1 MKHFK
6 RAAAMLLA
14 VVLSL
19 CLAVTAFAAD
29 TEQKTGSLTVTGS
42 GLWVPAADATGAG
55 TGKNVTAI
63 RMFTARVTGDAAAD
77 PVQKNEFDSYVLE
90 EKWGDFFK
98 QTDLFNKVKTAGGIT
113 DTAVTADTITKE
125 ALSDAAVAYVKSLT
139 NNETTNA
146 GTLADFAHKAQN
158 WARKNS
164 TTLSAKPSLVTVK
177 AATQDAGED
186 KTKGTAA
193 FNDLPA
199 GYYLVFPDGGSTGDN
214 SRGTDAILVNV
225 PRNGGNTA
233 VKIKSTFPT
242 VDKKVQTTEG
252 GNSTDN
258 GTAQVGDTVTF
269 KLTAKVPD
277 MTDYDKYTFKFID
290 KLSDG
295 LEFVADSVEV
305 NIANNKIT
313 AGANTYSATYEDTT
327 KTLTVAFD
335 DLKNVVKNGTDKV
348 ATDDEI
354 VVTYKAKITKDAVT
368 TNPAKNTVYLE
379 YSNNPG
385 TNELGKSNPDESK
398 VYTYDINIFKF
409 YKGEENAETALAN
422 ATFKLTASEE
432 STSEAIKLVAEADGK
447 TYHVADAKEL
457 EDTSVTKVTEV
468 TTGADGKITI
478 KGLKAGTYYLHETI
492 APTGYNKL
500 KKPIE
505 IKIDVTNND
514 YTKPSYTVN
523 GTPNKAN
530 DSTIKVE
537 NVKGVMLPETGSVGT
552 IGLTALGVAV
562 VLLGVFAPRKKK
574 KENQ

>member
-19 CLAVTAFAAD
+19 CLAVTAFAD
-29 TEQKTGSLTVTGS
+29 NTDQPTGTLRVTGS
-42 GLWVPAADATGAG
+42 GLYIPGEDEAAK
-55 TGKNVTAI
+55 GKNVTAI
-63 RMFTARVTGDAAAD
+63 RMFTARATEAAT
-77 PVQKNEFDSYVLE
+77 PNPNTFDSYVLE
-90 EKWGDFFK
+90 NKWEGFFK
-98 QTDLFNKVKTAGGIT
+98 QDEIFNAMKTAGAT
-113 DTAVTADTITKE
+113 TVSTANDLDSA
-125 ALSDAAVAYVKSLT
+125 ALSDAAVAYINTLLS
-139 NNETTNA
+139 ETTTTK
-146 GTLADFAHKAQN
+146 GTTLVEFAHKAQKWVRSDEHKADFTDN
-158 WARKNS
+158 VLKFTS
-164 TTLSAKPSLVTVK
+164 T
-177 AATQDAGED
+177 ATPVSGDTD
-186 KTKGTAA
+186 KTKGTAT
-193 FNDLPA
+193 FSGLTA
-199 GYYLVFPDGGSTGDN
+199 GYYLVFPEGGSTGDN

-225 PRNGGNTA
+225 PKNGGVTEQT
-233 VKIKSTFPT
+233 IKSAFPT

-252 GNSTDN
+252 GNPTDN

-492 APTGYNKL
+492 APTGYNKM

-537 NVKGVMLPETGSVGT
+537 NVKGVMLPETGSIGT

-574 KENQ
+574 KENR

>member
-19 CLAVTAFAAD
+19 CLAVTAFAEGTD
-29 TEQKTGSLTVTGS
+29 VPTGTLTVTGS
-42 GLWVPAADATGAG
+42 GLYIPDEGAG
-55 TGKNVTAI
+55 KGKNVTAI
-63 RMFTARVTGDAAAD
+63 RMFTARATEAATLN
-77 PVQKNEFDSYVLE
+77 PNTFDSYVLE
-90 EKWGDFFK
+90 NKWEGFFK
-98 QTDLFNKVKTAGGIT
+98 QDEIFNAMKTAGAT
-113 DTAVTADTITKE
+113 TVSTANDLDSA
-125 ALSDAAVAYVKSLT
+125 ALSDAAVAYINTLLS
-139 NNETTNA
+139 ETTTTK
-146 GTLADFAHKAQN
+146 GTTLVEFAHKAQN

-199 GYYLVFPDGGSTGDN
+199 GYYLVFPEGGSTGNN

-225 PRNGGNTA
+225 PRDGKNTA

-242 VDKKVQTTEG
+242 VDKKV
-252 GNSTDN
+252 STDN
-258 GTAQVGDTVTF
+258 NTYQDNTTAQVGDTVTF

-277 MTDYDKYTFKFID
+277 MADYTAYKFVFHD
-290 KLSDG
+290 TLSNG
-295 LEFVADSVEV
+295 LEFVANSVEV
-305 NIANNKIT
+305 SIASNKIT
-313 AGANTYSATYEDTT
+313 AGDNTYSATYVDGT
-327 KTLTVAFD
+327 KKLTVAFT
-335 DLKNVVKNGTDKV
+335 DLKNVVKSGTDKV

-368 TNPAKNTVYLE
+368 TNPATNKAHLE
-379 YSNNPG
+379 YSNDPSG
-385 TNELGKSNPDESK
+385 TGTGTSNPDESK
-398 VYTYDINIFKF
+398 VYTYDINIFKY
-409 YKGEENAETALAN
+409 YKGEGNTETGLAN
-422 ATFKLTASEE
+422 ATFKLTASED
-432 STSEAIKLVAEADGK
+432 STSTAIELVKEEGTDLVYHVKGNNEADAVS
-447 TYHVADAKEL
+447 T
-457 EDTSVTKVTEV
+457 V

-500 KKPIE
+500 KKPIKIE
-505 IKIDVTNND
+505 ITVTDNN
-514 YTKPSYTVN
+514 YTTPSYKVDD
-523 GTPNKAN
+523 KAN
-530 DSTIKVE
+530 ADNTIKVE
-537 NVKGVMLPETGSVGT
+537 NVKGVMLPETGSIGT

>member
-42 GLWVPAADATGAG
+42 GMWNPSESK
-55 TGKNVTAI
+55 GKEVTAI
-63 RMFTARVTGDAAAD
+63 RMFTARVTGDAIAD
-77 PVQKNEFDSYVLE
+77 PAQKNEFDSYVLE
-90 EKWGDFFK
+90 KKWEDFFK
-98 QTDLFNKVKTAGGIT
+98 QAEIFSAMKNASVIGNEVEATAI
-113 DTAVTADTITKE
+113 TADE
-125 ALSDAAVAYVKSLT
+125 LNDAAVAYINTLLS
-139 NNETTNA
+139 ETTTTK
-146 GTLADFAHKAQN
+146 GTTLVEFAHKAQN

-199 GYYLVFPDGGSTGDN
+199 GYYLVFPEGGSTGNN

-225 PRNGGNTA
+225 PRDGGNTA
-233 VKIKSTFPT
+233 VEIKSTFPT

-252 GNSTDN
+252 GNPTDN

-305 NIANNKIT
+305 NIAKNKIT

-327 KTLTVAFD
+327 KTLTVAFV

-385 TNELGKSNPDESK
+385 TDELGKSNPDESK
-398 VYTYDINIFKF
+398 VYTYDIEIHKF
-409 YKGEENAETALAN
+409 HTEDIDANRLAN
-422 ATFKLTASEE
+422 ATFKLTSDVDGNNVV
-432 STSEAIKLVAEADGK
+432 KLVAETDANA
-447 TYHVADAKEL
+447 YHVQGDGEAGSV
-457 EDTSVTKVTEV
+457 DTV
-468 TTGADGKITI
+468 TTDATGKITI
-478 KGLKAGTYYLHETI
+478 KGLKDGTYYLHETI

-500 KKPIE
+500 KKPI
-505 IKIDVTNND
+505 KIDITVTGEA
-514 YTKPSYTVN
+514 YT
-523 GTPNKAN
+523 TPTYKVDEVDQNTSN
-530 DSTIKVE
+530 IIKVE
-537 NVKGVMLPETGSVGT
+537 NVKGVMLPETGSIGT

>member
-29 TEQKTGSLTVTGS
+29 DTTKYDKGNLTVTGS
-42 GLWVPAADATGAG
+42 GLYVPGANGATGE
-55 TGKNVTAI
+55 GKEVTAI
-63 RMFTARVTGDAAAD
+63 LMFTANASKKNDAAAD
-77 PVQKNEFDSYVLE
+77 ANNEFDSYTLNE
-90 EKWGDFFK
+90 YWAAFFK
-98 QTDLFNKVKTAGGIT
+98 DTSRFEAVKQAGNYTGSGEISR
-113 DTAVTADTITKE
+113 D
-125 ALSDAAVAYVKSLT
+125 ALSDASVAYVESLRDNDT
-139 NNETTNA
+139 A
-146 GTLADFAHKAQN
+146 MAKLAHDAQKWVRAHASGFDGLLTKQKAKQV
-158 WARKNS
+158 S
-164 TTLSAKPSLVTVK
+164 G
-177 AATQDAGED
+177 DAD
-186 KTKGTAA
+186 KTKGTAT
-193 FNDLPA
+193 FSDLTA
-199 GYYLVFPDGGSTGDN
+199 GYYLVFPEGGSTGDN

-225 PRNGGNTA
+225 PKNGGVTEQT
-233 VKIKSTFPT
+233 IKSTFPT

-252 GNSTDN
+252 GNPTDN

-385 TNELGKSNPDESK
+385 TDELGKSNPDESK

-468 TTGADGKITI
+468 TTGNDGKINI

-500 KKPIE
+500 KKPIKIE
-505 IKIDVTNND
+505 IIVTGEA
-514 YTKPSYTVN
+514 YTTPSYKVN
-523 GTPNKAN
+523 DKDNADN
-530 DSTIKVE
+530 TIKVE
-537 NVKGVMLPETGSVGT
+537 NVKGVMLPETGSIGT

>member
-42 GLWVPAADATGAG
+42 GLYNPGDGAG
-55 TGKNVTAI
+55 KGKNVTAI
-63 RMFTARVTGDAAAD
+63 RMFTARATEAAT
-77 PVQKNEFDSYVLE
+77 PNPNTFDSYVLE
-90 EKWGDFFK
+90 NKWEGFFK
-98 QTDLFNKVKTAGGIT
+98 QDEIFNAMKTAGAT
-113 DTAVTADTITKE
+113 TVSTANDLDSA
-125 ALSDAAVAYVKSLT
+125 ALSDAAVAYINTLLS
-139 NNETTNA
+139 ETTTTK
-146 GTLADFAHKAQN
+146 GTTLVNFAHKAQK
-158 WARKNS
+158 WVRS
-164 TTLSAKPSLVTVK
+164 DEHK
-177 AATQDAGED
+177 ADFTDNVLKFTATATPVSGDTD
-186 KTKGTAA
+186 KTKGTAT
-193 FNDLPA
+193 FSGLTA
-199 GYYLVFPDGGSTGDN
+199 GYYLVFPEGGSTGNN
-214 SRGTDAILVNV
+214 SRGTDAILANV
-225 PRNGGNTA
+225 PRDGGNTA
-233 VKIKSTFPT
+233 VEIKSTFPT

-252 GNSTDN
+252 GNPTDN

-305 NIANNKIT
+305 NIAKNKIT
-313 AGANTYSATYEDTT
+313 AGSNTYSATYEDTT
-327 KTLTVAFD
+327 KTLTVAFV

-385 TNELGKSNPDESK
+385 TDELGKSNPDESK

-409 YKGEENAETALAN
+409 YKGVENAETALAN
-422 ATFKLTASEE
+422 ATFKLTASEKSD
-432 STSEAIKLVAEADGK
+432 STAIKLVAEADGK

-457 EDTSVTKVTEV
+457 DDTSVTKVTEV
-468 TTGADGKITI
+468 TTGADGKIAI

-500 KKPIE
+500 KKPIKIE
-505 IKIDVTNND
+505 ITVADGN
-514 YTKPSYTVN
+514 YTTPSYKVDD
-523 GTPNKAN
+523 KAN
-530 DSTIKVE
+530 TGNTYNVE
-537 NVKGVMLPETGSVGT
+537 NVKGVMLPETGSIGT

>member
-42 GLWVPAADATGAG
+42 GLYNPGDGAG
-55 TGKNVTAI
+55 KGKNVTAI
-63 RMFTARVTGDAAAD
+63 RMFTARVTGDATAD
-77 PVQKNEFDSYVLE
+77 PAQKNEFDSYVLE
-90 EKWGDFFK
+90 KKWEDFFK
-98 QTDLFNKVKTAGGIT
+98 QAEIFSAMKNASVIGSDVEATAI
-113 DTAVTADTITKE
+113 TADE
-125 ALSDAAVAYVKSLT
+125 LSNAAVAYLKTL
-139 NNETTNA
+139 NNDAFNK
-146 GTLADFAHKAQN
+146 GTLADFAHKAQKWVRSDEHKDDFTN
-158 WARKNS
+158 NVLKF
-164 TTLSAKPSLVTVK
+164 T
-177 AATQDAGED
+177 ATATPVSVDAD
-186 KTKGTAA
+186 KTKGTAK
-193 FNDLPA
+193 FSGLTA
-199 GYYLVFPDGGSTGDN
+199 GYYLVFPEGGSTGDN
-214 SRGTDAILVNV
+214 SRGTDAILANV
-225 PRNGGNTA
+225 PRDGGNTA
-233 VKIKSTFPT
+233 VEIKSTFPT

-252 GNSTDN
+252 GNPTDN
-258 GTAQVGDTVTF
+258 GTAQVGDAVTF

-537 NVKGVMLPETGSVGT
+537 NVKGVMLPETGSIGT

-574 KENQ
+574 KENR

>member
-19 CLAVTAFAAD
+19 CLAVTAFAD
-29 TEQKTGSLTVTGS
+29 NTDQPTGTLRVTGS
-42 GLWVPAADATGAG
+42 GLYNPGDGAG
-55 TGKNVTAI
+55 KGKNVTAI
-63 RMFTARVTGDAAAD
+63 RMFTARVTGDATAD
-77 PVQKNEFDSYVLE
+77 PAQKNEFDSYVLE
-90 EKWGDFFK
+90 KKWEDFFK
-98 QTDLFNKVKTAGGIT
+98 QDEIFNAMKTAGAT
-113 DTAVTADTITKE
+113 TVSTANDLDSA
-125 ALSDAAVAYVKSLT
+125 ALSDAAVAYINTLLS
-139 NNETTNA
+139 ETTTTK
-146 GTLADFAHKAQN
+146 GTTLVGFAHKAQN

-199 GYYLVFPDGGSTGDN
+199 GYYLVFPEGGSTGNN

-225 PRNGGNTA
+225 PRDGGNTA
-233 VKIKSTFPT
+233 VEIKSTFPT

-252 GNSTDN
+252 GNPTDN

-269 KLTAKVPD
+269 KLTAKVLD

-305 NIANNKIT
+305 NIAKNKIT

-327 KTLTVAFD
+327 KTLTVAFV

-385 TNELGKSNPDESK
+385 TDELGKSNPDESK
-398 VYTYDINIFKF
+398 VYTYDIEIHKF
-409 YKGEENAETALAN
+409 HTEDIDANRLAN
-422 ATFKLTASEE
+422 ATFKLTSDVDGNNVV
-432 STSEAIKLVAEADGK
+432 KLVAETDANA
-447 TYHVADAKEL
+447 YHVQGDGETGV
-457 EDTSVTKVTEV
+457 DTV
-468 TTGADGKITI
+468 TTDVTGKINI
-478 KGLKAGTYYLHETI
+478 KGLKDGTYYLHETI

-500 KKPIE
+500 KKPI
-505 IKIDVTNND
+505 KIDITVTGEA
-514 YTKPSYTVN
+514 YT
-523 GTPNKAN
+523 TPTYKVDEVDQNTSN
-530 DSTIKVE
+530 IIKVE
-537 NVKGVMLPETGSVGT
+537 NVKGVMLPETGSIGT
-552 IGLTALGVAV
+552 IGMTALGVAV

>member
-19 CLAVTAFAAD
+19 CLAVTAFAD
-29 TEQKTGSLTVTGS
+29 NTDQPTGTLRVTGS
-42 GLWVPAADATGAG
+42 GLYIPGEDEAAK
-55 TGKNVTAI
+55 GKNVTAI
-63 RMFTARVTGDAAAD
+63 RMFTARATEAAT
-77 PVQKNEFDSYVLE
+77 PNPNTFDSYVLE
-90 EKWGDFFK
+90 NKWEGFFK
-98 QTDLFNKVKTAGGIT
+98 QDEIFNAMKTAGAT
-113 DTAVTADTITKE
+113 TVSTANDLDSA
-125 ALSDAAVAYVKSLT
+125 ALSDAAVAYINTLLS
-139 NNETTNA
+139 ETTTTK
-146 GTLADFAHKAQN
+146 GTTLVEFAHKAQKWVRSDEHKADFTDN
-158 WARKNS
+158 VLKFTS
-164 TTLSAKPSLVTVK
+164 T
-177 AATQDAGED
+177 ATPVSGDTD
-186 KTKGTAA
+186 KTKGTAT
-193 FNDLPA
+193 FSGLTA
-199 GYYLVFPDGGSTGDN
+199 GYYLVFPEGGSTGDN

-225 PRNGGNTA
+225 PKNGGVTEQT
-233 VKIKSTFPT
+233 IKSAFPT

-252 GNSTDN
+252 GNPTDN

-313 AGANTYSATYEDTT
+313 AGANTYSATYEGTT

-537 NVKGVMLPETGSVGT
+537 NVKGVMLPETGSIGT

-574 KENQ
+574 KENR

>member
-29 TEQKTGSLTVTGS
+29 TGLTTGSLKVTGS
-42 GLWVPAADATGAG
+42 GLYIPGEGAG
-55 TGKNVTAI
+55 VGKNVTAI
-63 RMFTARVTGDAAAD
+63 RMFTARVADDATASTY
-77 PVQKNEFDSYVLE
+77 NTIDSYVLE
-90 EKWGDFFK
+90 EKWGAFFK
-98 QTDLFNKVKTAGGIT
+98 QDEVFTAMKNASIIGNDKVA
-113 DTAVTADTITKE
+113 ATITANE
-125 ALSDAAVAYVKSLT
+125 LSDAAVAYLKTLKNDES
-139 NNETTNA
+139 NK
-146 GTLADFAHKAQN
+146 GTLADFAHKAQK
-158 WARKNS
+158 WARDNN
-164 TTLSAKPSLVTVK
+164 TTLSAVPSLVTVK
-177 AATQDAGED
+177 AAEQVSGDAD
-186 KTKGTAA
+186 KTKGTAT
-193 FNDLPA
+193 FTGLTA
-199 GYYLVFPDGGSTGDN
+199 GYYLVFPEGGSTGDK

-225 PRNGGNTA
+225 PKNGGVTEQT
-233 VKIKSTFPT
+233 IKSTFPT
-242 VDKKVQTTEG
+242 VDKKV
-252 GNSTDN
+252 STDN
-258 GTAQVGDTVTF
+258 GNNYQDNTTAQVGDTVTF

-277 MTDYDKYTFKFID
+277 MTDYTNYKFVFHD
-290 KLSDG
+290 TLSNG

-305 NIANNKIT
+305 SIASNKIT
-313 AGANTYSATYEDTT
+313 AGVNTYSATYVDGT
-327 KTLTVAFD
+327 KTLTVAFA
-335 DLKNVVKNGTDKV
+335 DLKNVVKSGTDKV

-385 TNELGKSNPDESK
+385 TDGTGKSNPDESK

-409 YKGEENAETALAN
+409 YKGEGNVETALAN

-432 STSEAIKLVAEADGK
+432 STSTAIELVKEEGTDLV
-447 TYHVADAKEL
+447 YHVKGDKE
-457 EDTSVTKVTEV
+457 TGAVSEV

-500 KKPIE
+500 KKPIKIE
-505 IKIDVTNND
+505 ITVTGEA
-514 YTKPSYTVN
+514 YTTPSYKVDDTDN
-523 GTPNKAN
+523 ADN
-530 DSTIKVE
+530 TIKVE
-537 NVKGVMLPETGSVGT
+537 NVKGVMLPETGSIGT
-552 IGLTALGVAV
+552 IGLTVLGVAV

>member
-29 TEQKTGSLTVTGS
+29 DTTKYGKGTLTVTGS
-42 GLWVPAADATGAG
+42 GLYVPGADGATGE
-55 TGKNVTAI
+55 GKEVTAI
-63 RMFTARVTGDAAAD
+63 LMFTANASKKNDAAAD
-77 PVQKNEFDSYVLE
+77 ANNEFDSYTLNE
-90 EKWGDFFK
+90 YWAAFFR
-98 QTDLFNKVKTAGGIT
+98 DDSRFDAVKKAGNYTGSGEISR
-113 DTAVTADTITKE
+113 D
-125 ALSDAAVAYVKSLT
+125 ALSDASVAYVESLRGNDT
-139 NNETTNA
+139 A
-146 GTLADFAHKAQN
+146 MAQLAHDAQKWVRAHA
-158 WARKNS
+158 
-164 TTLSAKPSLVTVK
+164 TTLNGLSVK
-177 AATQDAGED
+177 KRAQQVSDDAD
-186 KTKGTAA
+186 KTKGTAT
-193 FNDLPA
+193 FTDLTA
-199 GYYLVFPDGGSTGDN
+199 GYYLVFPEGGSTGN
-214 SRGTDAILVNV
+214 GNRGTDAILVNV
-225 PRNGGNTA
+225 PKNSDKTK
-233 VKIKSTFPT
+233 VTIKSTFPT
-242 VDKKVQTTEG
+242 VDKKV
-252 GNSTDN
+252 STDDGN
-258 GTAQVGDTVTF
+258 AYQDNTTAQVGKTVTF

-277 MTDYDKYTFKFID
+277 MTDYDNYTFKFID
-290 KLSDG
+290 TLSNG

-313 AGANTYSATYEDTT
+313 AGENTYSATYEGTT
-327 KTLTVAFD
+327 KTLTVAFA
-335 DLKNVVKNGTDKV
+335 DLKNVVKSGTDKV

-385 TNELGKSNPDESK
+385 TEELGKSNPDESK

-468 TTGADGKITI
+468 TTGNDGKINI

-500 KKPIE
+500 KKPIKIE
-505 IKIDVTNND
+505 IIVTGEA
-514 YTKPSYTVN
+514 YTTPSYKVDDT
-523 GTPNKAN
+523 AN
-530 DSTIKVE
+530 ADNTIKVE
-537 NVKGVMLPETGSVGT
+537 NVKGVMLPETGSIGT

>member
-19 CLAVTAFAAD
+19 CLAVTAFAD
-29 TEQKTGSLTVTGS
+29 NTDQPTGTLRVTGS
-42 GLWVPAADATGAG
+42 GLYNPGDGAG
-55 TGKNVTAI
+55 KGKNVTAI
-63 RMFTARVTGDAAAD
+63 RMFTARVTGDATAD
-77 PVQKNEFDSYVLE
+77 PAQKNEFDSYVLE
-90 EKWGDFFK
+90 KKWEDFFK
-98 QTDLFNKVKTAGGIT
+98 QAEIFSAMKNASVIGNEVEATAI
-113 DTAVTADTITKE
+113 TADE
-125 ALSDAAVAYVKSLT
+125 LNDAAVAYINTLLS
-139 NNETTNA
+139 ETTTTKDT
-146 GTLADFAHKAQN
+146 TLVEFAHKAQN

-199 GYYLVFPDGGSTGDN
+199 GYYLVFPEGGSTGNN

-225 PRNGGNTA
+225 PRDGGNTA
-233 VKIKSTFPT
+233 VEIKSTFPT

-252 GNSTDN
+252 GNPTDN

-277 MTDYDKYTFKFID
+277 MTDYNSYTFKFID
-290 KLSDG
+290 TLSDG
-295 LEFVADSVEV
+295 LEFVANSVEV
-305 NIANNKIT
+305 NIAKNKIE
-313 AGANTYSATYEDTT
+313 AGANTYSETFVDGT
-327 KTLTVAFD
+327 KTLTVAFA
-335 DLKNVVKNGTDKV
+335 DLKNVVKSGTDKV

-354 VVTYKAKITKDAVT
+354 VVTYKAKITKDAVKD
-368 TNPAKNTVYLE
+368 NPAKNTVYLQ

-385 TNELGKSNPDESK
+385 TDELGKSNPDESK
-398 VYTYDINIFKF
+398 VYTYDIEIHKF
-409 YKGEENAETALAN
+409 HTEDIDANRLAN
-422 ATFKLTASEE
+422 ATFKLTSDVDGNNVV
-432 STSEAIKLVAEADGK
+432 KLVAETDAN
-447 TYHVADAKEL
+447 TYHVQGDGEAGSV
-457 EDTSVTKVTEV
+457 DTV
-468 TTGADGKITI
+468 TTDATGKITI
-478 KGLKAGTYYLHETI
+478 KGLKDGTYYLHETI

-500 KKPIE
+500 KKPI
-505 IKIDVTNND
+505 KIDITVTGEA
-514 YTKPSYTVN
+514 YT
-523 GTPNKAN
+523 TPTYKVDEVDQNTSN
-530 DSTIKVE
+530 IIKVE
-537 NVKGVMLPETGSVGT
+537 NVKGVMLPETGSIGT